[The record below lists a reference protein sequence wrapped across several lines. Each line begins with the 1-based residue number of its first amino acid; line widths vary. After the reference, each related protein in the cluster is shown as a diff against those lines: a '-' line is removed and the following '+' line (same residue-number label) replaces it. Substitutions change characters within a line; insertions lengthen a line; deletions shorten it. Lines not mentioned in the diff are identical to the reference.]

1 MHEALVS
8 LNIAGYARGEWTV
21 SLALAK
27 EKSSLRIY
35 IYIERERERDFI
47 TIQALKDLYS

>member
-35 IYIERERERDFI
+35 IEREKERFYYNSSSKGLVSGI
-47 TIQALKDLYS
+47 